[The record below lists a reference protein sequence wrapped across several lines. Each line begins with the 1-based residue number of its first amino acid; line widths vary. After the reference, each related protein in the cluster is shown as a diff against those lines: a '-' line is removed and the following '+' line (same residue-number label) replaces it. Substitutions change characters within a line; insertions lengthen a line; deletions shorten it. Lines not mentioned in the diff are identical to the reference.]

1 MRKAIIVV
9 LDVNALTGRKKEQAS
24 ENALNELNQ
33 YLDEGWKVEN
43 SIPMSGTGH
52 GLQSVSIVIL
62 EKG

>member
-1 MRKAIIVV
+1 MRKAIIVA
-9 LDVNALTGRKKEQAS
+9 LDVNALTRRKKEQAS